1 MKPHIIL
8 LRGLTLTG
16 KNKVLMAPLRA
27 ALEEAGLRDVTTYIQ
42 VAIYSSTLQL
52 APT

>member
-8 LRGLTLTG
+8 LRGLTPTG
-16 KNKVLMAPLRA
+16 KNKVLMAP
-27 ALEEAGLRDVTTYIQ
+27 LEEAGLRDVTTYIQ